1 MAAPNAVALT
11 FHNWDLLR
19 TFVRTDF
26 KGRYHG
32 TLGGFVWALLKPFA
46 MFLVLL
52 SVFSFV
58 FNTDGLYNLRL
69 VIGLFLFDFFGEA
82 TKTGLV
88 SLHAKSY
95 LLSKARFPSW
105 IIVVSSVA
113 HACLTLAVFVVAIVL
128 VRTVTIGWPSFLTL
142 ALFLFYVLMFVAIVV
157 GFSLG
162 ASILFL
168 SYRDLNQV
176 WDVVVQAG
184 FFLAPV
190 VYPLSIIP
198 ERYHAYLY
206 AWPPTAVIEFS
217 RSVLVADVIPSG
229 RAHALLLVEAA
240 VALGLGLFIF
250 RRHAPVAAER
260 L

>member
-1 MAAPNAVALT
+1 MATSDTITPRIHSA
-11 FHNWDLLR
+11 DLLW

-26 KGRYHG
+26 KSRYHG

-46 MFLVLL
+46 MFVVLL

-58 FNTDGLYNLRL
+58 FNTDGQYNLRL
-69 VIGLFLFDFFGEA
+69 IIGLFLFDFFGES
-82 TKTGLV
+82 TKAGLV
-88 SLHAKSY
+88 SLYAKGY

-113 HACLTLAVFVVAIVL
+113 HACLTLGVFVAVIL
-128 VRTVTIGWPSFLTL
+128 LFRTMTIGLPS
-142 ALFLFYVLMFVAIVV
+142 AGAVGLFLLYVALFVAIVI
-157 GFSLG
+157 GFAL
-162 ASILFL
+162 ATSILFL

-190 VYPLSIIP
+190 VYPLEIIP
-198 ERYHAYLY
+198 ERYHLFLY

-217 RSVLVADVIPSG
+217 RSVLIAGVMPSPL
-229 RAHALLLVEAA
+229 AHALLVAEGAA
-240 VALGLGLFIF
+240 ALILGFVVF
-250 RRHAPVAAER
+250 RRYAPGAAER